1 MTIKYNQNFYC
12 EYCEHSWS
20 RKYDID
26 QHMKTKKHMKNETK
40 SIETAKKGIE
50 NEKISIEQREM
61 AAKTDNYN
69 NEIVLENVI
78 TREKK
83 IKTHYSCDYCHFST
97 TIKKESEKHRKSK
110 QHIRNEIK
118 EEDFLEISQKF
129 VCLSCDKSYD
139 KYVSCWKHSKS
150 CKGKN
155 SKPNTIEMGSQPLD
169 TLDALDDCNSSN
181 SVTRFR
187 VDDIEAIKKEV
198 YENIVIKMLENN
210 TNVMEKIAENNANM
224 MEKVTENNINVME
237 KVIEK
242 VSESTGQMLD
252 IANTMKNSVEL
263 VTQHNAVSNIHNNI
277 IQNNIQNNTDNR
289 VTNNHCTV
297 NVFLNEKCKDAMN
310 IFDFISNMNI
320 TFDHLYHQADNG
332 FQKGVTKILLDNL
345 KLLSI
350 YNRPIHFTDLKREI
364 MYIKDNDEWTKHED
378 KEKLIEALEW
388 AAKQG
393 VNCFVDW
400 REATSAENEDLDSP
414 TGQMWMKL
422 MQTVVHPHDDR
433 MKAYPKIMKEI
444 ARNTHLKKE
453 DQT

>member
-1 MTIKYNQNFYC
+1 MPEKKTNIFYC
-12 EYCEHSWS
+12 TFCDCSWK
-20 RKYDID
+20 RKCDLD
-26 QHMKTKKHMKNETK
+26 RHNT
-40 SIETAKKGIE
+40 TAKHLKCHLEFQNNVVNVPIKG
-50 NEKISIEQREM
+50 
-61 AAKTDNYN
+61 AK
-69 NEIVLENVI
+69 V
-78 TREKK
+78 
-83 IKTHYSCDYCHFST
+83 KTEYYCDYCHFYTSN
-97 TIKKESEKHRKSK
+97 KKQSDKHVKSK
-110 QHIRNEIK
+110 EHINNEYK
-118 EEDFLEISQKF
+118 EENFLEINKQYLCFK
-129 VCLSCDKSYD
+129 CEKKYD
-139 KYVSCWKHSKS
+139 NYKSCWDHSKKCIVTDKLSES
-150 CKGKN
+150 CC
-155 SKPNTIEMGSQPLD
+155 S
-169 TLDALDDCNSSN
+169 DDDIKQK
-181 SVTRFR
+181 TF
-187 VDDIEAIKKEV
+187 DIEAIKKEV

-277 IQNNIQNNTDNR
+277 IQTNIQNNTDNR

-332 FQKGVTKILLDNL
+332 FQKGVTKIMLDNL

-400 REATSAENEDLDSP
+400 REATAAENEDLDSP

>member
-1 MTIKYNQNFYC
+1 MSDKSRSFPPEKKSSIFYC
-12 EYCEHSWS
+12 NVCDCSWK
-20 RKYDID
+20 RKCDFD
-26 QHMKTKKHMKNETK
+26 RHNTTTKHLKRH
-40 SIETAKKGIE
+40 
-50 NEKISIEQREM
+50 Q
-61 AAKTDNYN
+61 
-69 NEIVLENVI
+69 EIQNKAENVQ
-78 TREKK
+78 
-83 IKTHYSCDYCHFST
+83 IKGAKVQTVYFCDYCHFYT
-97 TIKKESEKHRKSK
+97 NNKKQSEKHVKSK
-110 QHIRNEIK
+110 EHITNENK
-118 EEDFLEISQKF
+118 EENFLDITKYYLC
-129 VCLSCDKSYD
+129 VKCDKKYD
-139 KYVSCWKHSKS
+139 NYKSCWDHSNKCKLLDSCGSVESKNAEDDDNKH
-150 CKGKN
+150 GN
-155 SKPNTIEMGSQPLD
+155 PI
-169 TLDALDDCNSSN
+169 
-181 SVTRFR
+181 
-187 VDDIEAIKKEV
+187 DIEAIKKEV
-198 YENIVIKMLENN
+198 YENVVIKMLENN

-224 MEKVTENNINVME
+224 MEKVTENNANVME

-242 VSESTGQMLD
+242 VSESTGQMLE
-252 IANTMKNSVEL
+252 IANTMKDIVGL

-277 IQNNIQNNTDNR
+277 IQTNIQNNTDNS

-400 REATSAENEDLDSP
+400 REATSAETEDLDSP

-422 MQTVVHPHDDR
+422 MQTVVQPHDER

-453 DQT
+453 EQT